1 MFTFCGVAFL
11 LDVGLSSAPGLNRIN
26 GKRSWG
32 LATAEEQL
40 AFPMVPALTAGTEQL
55 LALCP
60 RYWWVNVYG
69 IMRSSAS

>member
-40 AFPMVPALTAGTEQL
+40 AFPMVPALRAGTGQL
-55 LALCP
+55 WPCVL
-60 RYWWVNVYG
+60 G
-69 IMRSSAS
+69 IGGLMCMVS